1 MQEVFVASWWR
12 VQEIMNFDHSKRE
25 AGWTL
30 LKSNQRGGGFNHND
44 AETLGSAAWKSY
56 TVSVIWDLKLQFG
69 QLLSG
74 MREV

>member
-1 MQEVFVASWWR
+1 MMESTRNNELWSQQER
-12 VQEIMNFDHSKRE
+12 GRLNFIKIE
-25 AGWTL
+25 PT
-30 LKSNQRGGGFNHND
+30 GGGFNHND